1 MAHIRQETIIKTK
14 MISESEIKAMQEKVV
29 VMETIR
35 KGRKKKRE
43 REREREKKK
52 GGWGR
57 EERTGNFVVSRST

>member
-1 MAHIRQETIIKTK
+1 

-35 KGRKKKRE
+35 KGRKKKESE
-43 REREREKKK
+43 RERERKKR
-52 GGWGR
+52 GWGR